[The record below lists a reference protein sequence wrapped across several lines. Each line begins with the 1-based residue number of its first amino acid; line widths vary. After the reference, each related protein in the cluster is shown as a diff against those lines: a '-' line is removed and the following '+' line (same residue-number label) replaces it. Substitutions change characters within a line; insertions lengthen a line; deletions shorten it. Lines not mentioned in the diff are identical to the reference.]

1 MSVRVA
7 QSSNPSPDGAAAEL
21 RTQLGATANS
31 LVVYFASPSYP
42 QPKLAAILHQQL
54 GGRHTIGCSTAG
66 EIVSGSLSKGSIVA
80 MALALDDTAFVGVQL
95 VPRIGD
101 SAALAT
107 SLSAFEKELGT
118 PLRDLDVTKYV
129 GLVLMDGLSKGE
141 ERFLEALGD
150 RTDLFFVGGSA
161 GDDLKFAET
170 WVSADGVAS
179 KNGAVLAILEPTRG
193 FDIIKT
199 QSFTELGKKLVATKV
214 DEPSRVVLE
223 FDGKPAADA
232 YAAAI
237 GTDRAGLA
245 DRWMAHP
252 LGLMAGSDP
261 FIRSPAQITENGGV
275 AFLCSMKPGME
286 LSVLAS
292 TDIVADTRKA
302 LADKVKGGARGLI
315 NFNCILRTLDLEKR
329 GQCEAYGEVFRA
341 LPTIG
346 FSTYGEAYVG
356 HVNQTATMLLLR

>member
-7 QSSNPSPDGAAAEL
+7 HSTNPSPAGAAAEL
-21 RTQLGATANS
+21 RTQLGNAANA
-31 LVVYFASPSYP
+31 LVIYFASPSYAQP
-42 QPKLAAILHQQL
+42 QLAAVLHQQL

-66 EIVSGSLSKGSIVA
+66 EIISGAMHKGSVVA
-80 MALALDDTAFVGVQL
+80 MALATDDIGALSVQL
-95 VPRIGD
+95 VPRIDDRAALG
-101 SAALAT
+101 AALAG
-107 SLSAFEKELGT
+107 FERDFGK
-118 PLRDLDVTKYV
+118 PLDSLDVSKYV

-161 GDDLKFAET
+161 GDDLAFVET

-179 KNGAVLAILEPTRG
+179 KNGAVLAILQPTRG
-193 FDIIKT
+193 FEIIKT
-199 QSFTELGKKLVATKV
+199 QSFQELGKKLVATKV
-214 DEPSRVVLE
+214 NEAERVVLE

-237 GTDRAGLA
+237 GTDKAGLPE
-245 DRWMAHP
+245 RWIEHP

-261 FIRSPAQITENGGV
+261 FVRSPAGITDDGGV
-275 AFLCSMKPGME
+275 SFFCSMKQGME
-286 LSVLAS
+286 LSVLTS
-292 TDIVADTRKA
+292 TDIVSDTRDA
-302 LADKVKGGARGLI
+302 VADKVKGGARGLI
-315 NFNCILRTLDLEKR
+315 NFNCIIRTLDLDHR